1 MSIEDTIRRDQ
12 FVQIISEIRASND
25 YLVVGIDTETPTMF
39 KLLITTRGKHYETN
53 PLWTYFKT

>member
-25 YLVVGIDTETPTMF
+25 YLVVGIDMAKDKHHAFTEN
-39 KLLITTRGKHYETN
+39 L
-53 PLWTYFKT
+53 